1 MLLLC
6 SQQRCQ
12 LDSLLP
18 CLTFTSVS
26 NAAACA
32 AFLLPQGN
40 QSPNKIL
47 AAASLQSYCRTQCNQ
62 CVAAAYDA
70 SLCPS
75 ADSPLPT
82 ACSQGLQF
90 NSMVKTLVDKCAGM
104 YFAEPGSLVRT
115 QC

>member
-1 MLLLC
+1 M
-6 SQQRCQ
+6 
-12 LDSLLP
+12 
-18 CLTFTSVS
+18 TFTSVS